1 MNNYIYKLY
10 IELLSEKGYMELE
23 EFVSFLKS
31 QVNEFFEMVY
41 QNILEGIYTKSN
53 ELGLS
58 DMEIEEISKKEYE
71 RIQHLKN
78 LFFNT

>member
-23 EFVSFLKS
+23 EFVKFLKS

-58 DMEIEEISKKEYE
+58 DMEIEEISKKEHE
-71 RIQHLKN
+71 RIEHLKN